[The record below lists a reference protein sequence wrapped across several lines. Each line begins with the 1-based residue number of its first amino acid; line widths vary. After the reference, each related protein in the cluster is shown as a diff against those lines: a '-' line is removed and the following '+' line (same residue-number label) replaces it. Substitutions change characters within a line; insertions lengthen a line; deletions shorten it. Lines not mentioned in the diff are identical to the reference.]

1 MSNDSIQ
8 RKTVRDQ
15 RINVRAT
22 ERQEQLL
29 RRAAEATDRSMTD
42 FILEAASVEAERI
55 LADRRWFVA
64 DDAQWE
70 EFNRLL
76 EAPLPSTAK
85 LQRLARRPSP
95 FATEE

>member
-1 MSNDSIQ
+1 MSKDSTP

-42 FILEAASVEAERI
+42 FILEAASVQAERI
-55 LADRRWFVA
+55 MADRRWFVA
-64 DDAQWE
+64 DESQWE

-76 EAPLPSTAK
+76 DAPLPSTAK
-85 LQRLARRPSP
+85 LHALAQRPSP
-95 FATEE
+95 FASEE

>member
-1 MSNDSIQ
+1 MGKDVARQ
-8 RKTVRDQ
+8 KTVRDQ

-29 RRAAEATDRSMTD
+29 RHAAEATDRSMTD
-42 FILEAASVEAERI
+42 FILDAASVEAERV

-64 DDAQWE
+64 NEEQWV

-76 EAPLPSTAK
+76 DEPLPSTKK
-85 LQRLARRPSP
+85 LEKLANRPSP
-95 FATEE
+95 FSAAE

>member
-1 MSNDSIQ
+1 MRNDSLP
-8 RKTVRDQ
+8 RKTARDQ

-64 DDAQWE
+64 DEEQWA

-76 EAPLPSTAK
+76 DAPLPSTAK
-85 LQRLARRPSP
+85 LEKLANRPSP
-95 FATEE
+95 FAAEG